1 MEESRKTA
9 QRKQRK
15 LQEEIKHSY
24 HEDES
29 ALDCLE
35 EENDDLEDYFMEK
48 LNEDLSA
55 STKFEEKKKKE
66 EADADYPEDD
76 EVDFE
81 NKGKSSIDD
90 LEARLIDDIQACRD
104 QESNQDDNKPK
115 QNSNQC
121 EYEKNYEI
129 MISKFS
135 NIIKERKRKQAPL
148 EDINEI
154 SMNVWSLVDEWEL

>member
-1 MEESRKTA
+1 
-9 QRKQRK
+9 
-15 LQEEIKHSY
+15 
-24 HEDES
+24 
-29 ALDCLE
+29 
-35 EENDDLEDYFMEK
+35 MEK

-104 QESNQDDNKPK
+104 
-115 QNSNQC
+115 
-121 EYEKNYEI
+121 
-129 MISKFS
+129 
-135 NIIKERKRKQAPL
+135 
-148 EDINEI
+148 
-154 SMNVWSLVDEWEL
+154 